1 MNMGS
6 TTPPVPFSSW
16 DDLRF
21 FLTTAKAG
29 SFSQAARELRVT
41 QSTIS
46 RRIEGLE
53 QQLGVRLFDRVPSGA
68 MLTTDGDKVLEVTRQ
83 IEDSVL
89 EIQRRVLGSDE
100 RLQGLVRISLPEGLS
115 TLWITPH
122 LPAFQERHPGIS
134 IALKCSTRPADVLN
148 MESDLS
154 LWILRPQTPDLIAVK
169 LGAFHLVPWASRT
182 YLERCGT
189 PSTQE
194 DLRHHRFLDHALY
207 RLDEANCGHWVA
219 LMRGAKETAFWTN
232 SSLSLISAAQNGLG
246 IALLPTYLCT
256 CVNGILPLDLAVR
269 TQMPIWLTYHR
280 DVRSA
285 ARVRI
290 VIDWLKSLFDQKT
303 RPWFREA
310 YHPPESQAPDLHLI
324 SAG

>member
-1 MNMGS
+1 MNMGN
-6 TTPPVPFSSW
+6 TMPPAPFSSW
-16 DDLRF
+16 VDVRF
-21 FLTTAKAG
+21 FLVSAKAG
-29 SFSQAARELRVT
+29 SFSQAARKLRVT

-68 MLTTDGDKVLEVTRQ
+68 VLTSDGDNVLEVTRQ

-134 IALKCSTRPADVLN
+134 LALKSSIRPADVLN

-154 LWILRPQTPDLIAVK
+154 LWILRPQTPDLVAVK
-169 LGAFHLVPWASRT
+169 LGTLHLVPWVSRA

-194 DLRHHRFLDHALY
+194 DLRHHRFLDHAVY
-207 RLDEANCGHWVA
+207 RFDEANCGHWVA
-219 LMRGAKETAFWTN
+219 LMRAAKETAFWTN
-232 SSLSLISAAQNGLG
+232 SSLSLISATQNGLG
-246 IALLPTYLCT
+246 IALLPTYFCT
-256 CVNGILPLDLAVR
+256 CVNGIVPLDLAVR
-269 TQMPIWLTYHR
+269 THIPIWLAYHR
-280 DVRSA
+280 DIRSA

-290 VIDWLKSLFDQKT
+290 VIDWLKSLFDQ
-303 RPWFREA
+303 RAWPWFREEF
-310 YHPPESQAPDLHLI
+310 HPPELSAPDLRLI